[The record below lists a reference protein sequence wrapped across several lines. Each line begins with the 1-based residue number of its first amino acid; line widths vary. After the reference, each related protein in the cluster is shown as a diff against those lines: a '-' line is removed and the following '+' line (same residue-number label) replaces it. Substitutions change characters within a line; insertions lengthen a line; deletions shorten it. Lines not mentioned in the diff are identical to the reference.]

1 MSNMEFRDLKVQ
13 YQRHRAGIDAAIQKV
28 LMQTDFIN
36 GSAVRQLEQQL
47 ADYTGVRHC
56 ISCANG
62 TDALQLALMAW
73 EVGAGDA
80 VFVPDFTFF
89 SSGEVV
95 PTVGAV
101 PVFVD
106 IDADTFNMSP
116 ESLETAI
123 QYVIEQ
129 TDLHPKVIVAV
140 DLFGQPADYGRLRQ
154 IADKYHLLVLEDAA
168 QGFGGSIGNRKACNF
183 GDISTTSFF
192 PAKPLGCY
200 GDGGAVFTD
209 NDAWAELIRSYK
221 VHGKG
226 EDKYDNVR
234 IGINSRLDTLQAA
247 ILMEKLAFF
256 DEEVALCNQAADAYT
271 SRLRDLVKTPVVK
284 DDMTSSWAQYAICLE
299 DAKQRKSVMDVLAAA
314 GIPSAI
320 YYKKPMHLQKA
331 FEKYPCELNCR
342 TAENICG
349 RCLSLPMHPYLTEE
363 DIDRVCEQVQ
373 RGLGAG
379 V

>member
-168 QGFGGSIGNRKACNF
+168 QGFGGSIGNRKACSF

-284 DDMTSSWAQYAICLE
+284 DDMMSSWAQYALCLE